1 MLMIVALTQHD
12 NHQSTSSQNSTLK
25 PFQLTFTQGFIVG
38 QLSFLVLVICFVRYV
53 VFEDPK
59 SSQNKKP
66 MGSQRKAYN
75 HNPTVRRTSKQS
87 RKLSFHDKSH
97 GTAESELLS
106 KLPYDLSSHP
116 PETTD
121 WLNVLLAQ
129 AIIAYRSL
137 VHGLDDDPTMPK
149 GNKAKEMVEEA
160 MNFARGESPGII
172 SVDYI
177 TVTEVEFGKEYPVCT
192 NARVRPA
199 DETGRMRIEIDIDYS
214 DRVTL
219 AIETK
224 VVVNFPTAR
233 FAVLP
238 ISLGLTLNQLSATI
252 MAEIPPIAIPLP
264 MNDDPSAPSPAI
276 LMSLDPDFTLSMTT
290 TSLLGSRAKLQDIP
304 KIEQLI
310 LGRLRGWIV
319 DNLVWPKVRVLKLPG
334 LGNKGSVEDA
344 ADGEGEYVWVEG
356 TTKEK
361 NSTSKEAKP
370 KSIIREADEDEG
382 PSSSATSCEPP
393 RGLSHSTLGLSAGI
407 PLNPKY
413 HRSTASG
420 SSSRAVNIPLLS
432 PSELTEL
439 ASRQRHPSTRTDARQ
454 QAPPDSDGYS
464 SHPKPPG
471 GLPNSARSIG
481 SFPESPLPPTLSQDH
496 LKNSV
501 THHEWLN
508 YPRSPDTPT
517 SASNR
522 LAEDRGRWARAGGM
536 SGVPLGLGGSQTPN
550 LGYGIRERI
559 REAERLKGLRAN
571 DLDDSFTSQ
580 R

>member
-1 MLMIVALTQHD
+1 MPADGPCACLF
-12 NHQSTSSQNSTLK
+12 SSL
-25 PFQLTFTQGFIVG
+25 I
-38 QLSFLVLVICFVRYV
+38 LVVCFVRFV

-59 SSQNKKP
+59 SSQEKKP
-66 MGSQRKAYN
+66 IGTRRPQKTYHSTNQRRSSKHA
-75 HNPTVRRTSKQS
+75 RR
-87 RKLSFHDKSH
+87 LSFHDKSH
-97 GTAESELLS
+97 GTAESDLLS

-137 VHGLDDDPTMPK
+137 LHGLDDDPTMPK

-160 MNFARGESPGII
+160 MNFARGEVPGII

-219 AIETK
+219 AIDTK

-264 MNDDPSAPSPAI
+264 MNDDPLAPSPAI

-356 TTKEK
+356 TTNEM
-361 NSTSKEAKP
+361 NSSSSLKDSKTRT
-370 KSIIREADEDEG
+370 IIRDADEDEG
-382 PSSSATSCEPP
+382 PTPNPATYESP
-393 RGLSHSTLGLSAGI
+393 RGLSHPTLGPSLGI
-407 PLNPKY
+407 PLYPQY
-413 HRSTASG
+413 HRRTSSG
-420 SSSRAVNIPLLS
+420 TSMVTNMPLPS
-432 PSELTEL
+432 PSEATD
-439 ASRQRHPSTRTDARQ
+439 APSRQRRPSTRMNGRA
-454 QAPPDSDGYS
+454 ALPESDGYG

-471 GLPNSARSIG
+471 GLPVSRGSTNG
-481 SFPESPLPPTLSQDH
+481 SFGGGSGVPRATVHHEHLDDHAGSHEWFKSQRSLGTPTL
-496 LKNSV
+496 
-501 THHEWLN
+501 
-508 YPRSPDTPT
+508 
-517 SASNR
+517 ASNR
-522 LAEDRGRWARAGGM
+522 SAEDRGRWARAGGM
-536 SGVPLGLGGSQTPN
+536 SGVPLGLGGPQATN

-559 REAERLKGLRAN
+559 RDAERLKLLRSSN
-571 DLDDSFTSQ
+571 LDDSFGPQ

>member
-12 NHQSTSSQNSTLK
+12 NQQSSPSQNSLLK

-59 SSQNKKP
+59 SAQKKKP
-66 MGSQRKAYN
+66 GGPQRKAFHAPN
-75 HNPTVRRTSKQS
+75 NRRASKHS
-87 RKLSFHDKSH
+87 RRLSFHDKAQ
-97 GTAESELLS
+97 GTSESELLS

-116 PETTD
+116 PETAD

-137 VHGLDDDPTMPK
+137 VHGLDDDPSMPK

-177 TVTEVEFGKEYPVCT
+177 TVTEVEFGKEYPACT

-199 DETGRMRIEIDIDYS
+199 DETGRMRVEIDIDYS

-290 TSLLGSRAKLQDIP
+290 TSLLGSRAKLQDVP

-310 LGRLRGWIV
+310 MGRLRGWIV

-356 TTKEK
+356 TTKES
-361 NSTSKEAKP
+361 NPPGNPKESKP

-382 PSSSATSCEPP
+382 PASSAESFDPP
-393 RGLSHSTLGLSAGI
+393 RAFRHSLLGPSPGI
-407 PLNPKY
+407 PLNPKH
-413 HRSTASG
+413 HRSTPSG
-420 SSSRAVNIPLLS
+420 SSRAVNMPLLS
-432 PSELTEL
+432 PCDLTEST
-439 ASRQRHPSTRTDARQ
+439 SRQRHPSTRTDGR

-464 SHPKPPG
+464 NQPKPPG
-471 GLPNSARSIG
+471 ALPVSARSIG
-481 SFPESPLPPTLSQDH
+481 SFVDSQPLPTLSEENPN
-496 LKNSV
+496 NS
-501 THHEWLN
+501 TEHEWLK
-508 YPRSPDTPT
+508 YHRSLDTPVV
-517 SASNR
+517 ASNR
-522 LAEDRGRWARAGGM
+522 FAEDRGRWARAGGM

>member
-1 MLMIVALTQHD
+1 MIALSQHE
-12 NHQSTSSQNSTLK
+12 HQQHSGSRT
-25 PFQLTFTQGFIVG
+25 FQLTFTQGFIVG
-38 QLSFLVLVICFVRYV
+38 QLSFLVLVVCFVRYV

-59 SSQNKKP
+59 AAQNKKP
-66 MGSQRKAYN
+66 VAGPQRVCIYLSTCSCSIIIDSCTFSFQKSYPN
-75 HNPTVRRTSKQS
+75 STNRRSSKHS
-87 RKLSFHDKSH
+87 RRLSFHDKSH
-97 GTAESELLS
+97 GTA
-106 KLPYDLSSHP
+106 DHP

-160 MNFARGESPGII
+160 MNFARLPKSP
-172 SVDYI
+172 

-224 VVVNFPTAR
+224 VVVNFPTTR

-264 MNDDPSAPSPAI
+264 MNDDPSSPSPAI

-310 LGRLRGWIV
+310 MGRLRGWIV
-319 DNLVWPKVRVLKLPG
+319 DNLVWPKVRVLKFPG

-344 ADGEGEYVWVEG
+344 ADGDGEYVWVEG
-356 TTKEK
+356 TSNEN
-361 NSTSKEAKP
+361 NSTGNLKDSKP

-382 PSSSATSCEPP
+382 PDSSAASYEPP
-393 RGLSHSTLGLSAGI
+393 DGPSHSPSA
-407 PLNPKY
+407 NPTY
-413 HRSTASG
+413 PHQHRRDTPSG
-420 SSSRAVNIPLLS
+420 SSRAANMS
-432 PSELTEL
+432 PSTLTES
-439 ASRQRHPSTRTDARQ
+439 ATRQRRPSTRTDPRQ
-454 QAPPDSDGYS
+454 PPPDSDGYANR
-464 SHPKPPG
+464 PKPPG
-471 GLPNSARSIG
+471 ALPVSARSIG
-481 SFPESPLPPTLSQDH
+481 SFGESSTLPPHGQ
-496 LKNSV
+496 LKPS
-501 THHEWLN
+501 TQHEWLKQ
-508 YPRSPDTPT
+508 RSLEQTPT
-517 SASNR
+517 NR
-522 LAEDRGRWARAGGM
+522 SAEDRGRWARAGGM
-536 SGVPLGLGGSQTPN
+536 SGVPLGLGGSSQTPN
-550 LGYGIRERI
+550 LGYGIRERF
-559 REAERLKGLRAN
+559 REAERLKGLRAH
-571 DLDDSFTSQ
+571 DLDDSLVPQ
-580 R
+580 RKKSIKPKT